1 VRADLP
7 LDQPSG
13 RLTDIVS
20 QWHGLF
26 RNWEAIMLASW
37 VIDLALVWS
46 TGGTGTVDALVA
58 TVLIFGLAAGW
69 VLVGRGLATSG
80 GESWRGVAYL
90 FAMLALFAPTV
101 VLAPEAAWMLF
112 GLCPQPYMTGSRRP
126 VLWVA
131 VFNAVPV
138 LMVLFR
144 YGTGT
149 AFTIQLVVGAG
160 ALVFAHFIG
169 TFITGMAT
177 ESTRLA
183 ELIQE
188 LEASRAQVVA
198 LSREAGV
205 AAERERLAG
214 EIHDTLAQG
223 FTSILT
229 LVQAADATL
238 RDDPERASAQ
248 LKLATTTA
256 RENLGEA
263 RALVGALA
271 PAALGTGTLVDA
283 LRRQSDRLT
292 EECGIAVRFDTCG
305 ELGALAMPVE
315 VVLLRAAQEAL
326 TNVRRH
332 SGATSADLRLAGDAD
347 GVRLAVVD
355 DGAGFDTALTT
366 GGFGLAGMRSRV
378 EQIGGSVTVHSGPT
392 GTWVTVEVPR

>member
-1 VRADLP
+1 
-7 LDQPSG
+7 
-13 RLTDIVS
+13 
-20 QWHGLF
+20 
-26 RNWEAIMLASW
+26 
-37 VIDLALVWS
+37 
-46 TGGTGTVDALVA
+46 
-58 TVLIFGLAAGW
+58 
-69 VLVGRGLATSG
+69 
-80 GESWRGVAYL
+80 
-90 FAMLALFAPTV
+90 
-101 VLAPEAAWMLF
+101 MLF
-112 GLCPQPYMTGSRRP
+112 GLCPQPFMVGSRRP
-126 VLWVA
+126 VLWVVA
-131 VFNAVPV
+131 LNAVPV
-138 LMVLFR
+138 VLVLAR
-144 YGTGT
+144 YGPGT
-149 AFTIQLVVGAG
+149 ALVIQLVACVGAV
-160 ALVFAHFIG
+160 VFAHFVG

-205 AAERERLAG
+205 AGERERLAG

-229 LVQAADATL
+229 LVQAAEATL
-238 RDDPERASAQ
+238 RDDPARASAQ
-248 LKLATTTA
+248 LRLAAVTA

-283 LRRQSDRLT
+283 LRRQSERLT
-292 EECGIAVRFDTCG
+292 EECGIPVDFDTCG

-347 GVRLAVVD
+347 GVRLTVVD
-355 DGAGFDTALTT
+355 DGAGFDPAMAT
-366 GGFGLAGMRSRV
+366 GGFGLAGMRSRA
-378 EQIGGSVTVHSGPT
+378 EQIGGSVTVHSGPA
-392 GTWVTVEVPR
+392 GTSVTVEVPR